1 MNYLHHSAPI
11 AEALSNPRLI
21 FTTKVIQNF
30 ENPKINA
37 QFSLREP
44 IFYTNA
50 EYAVRITIGIK
61 GGKYYYDHSLTSI
74 EKGNLIEIAQGF
86 TPNGGRTLPSYAVS
100 KDTRIIPILQT
111 NSSKIVDANGEPKVV
126 YHRTPN
132 KFTAFDVDK
141 IGSSL

>member
-1 MNYLHHSAPI
+1 MQEE
-11 AEALSNPRLI
+11 EA
-21 FTTKVIQNF
+21 K
-30 ENPKINA
+30 
-37 QFSLREP
+37 FSLREP
-44 IFYTNA
+44 IFYSNA
-50 EYAVRITIGIK
+50 EYAVHITIGVK
-61 GGKYYYDHSLTSI
+61 RGKYYYDHALTSI

-111 NSSKIVDANGEPKVV
+111 NSSKNVDANGEPKVV